1 MTQQE
6 KQQITDSVQQ
16 YVDKYGSQN
25 KAVQSLTGISAAT
38 LSQLLKGKWDNISD
52 EMWRNVGAQVG
63 WSKNEGWTIVQTAA
77 YQEMTFAMD
86 DAKRWKNVTWV
97 VGDAGCGKTTSAKLF
112 SEQNRESFYL
122 LCSEDKIGRAS
133 CRERV

>member
-63 WSKNEGWTIVQTAA
+63 LEKPH
-77 YQEMTFAMD
+77 
-86 DAKRWKNVTWV
+86 
-97 VGDAGCGKTTSAKLF
+97 
-112 SEQNRESFYL
+112 
-122 LCSEDKIGRAS
+122 
-133 CRERV
+133 